1 MRKTIL
7 PALLF
12 MLFLTPVLK
21 GQEADSTLFSVY
33 YSSPKKL
40 TIADVSITGIRYLD
54 QEVLLQLSG
63 LKVGQEV
70 SIPGEEVSTA
80 IKKLWQ
86 QGLFSDVKI
95 TATKISGNSVWLE
108 IYLQERPKL
117 AEVNYFGISKSEKDD
132 ITEKVLL
139 LKGSQVTD
147 NQINNA
153 QRLIKNIFLEKGF

>member
-12 MLFLTPVLK
+12 MLFLTPLLR

-40 TIADVSITGIRYLD
+40 TIADVEITGIRYLD
-54 QEVLLQLSG
+54 QDVLLQLSG
-63 LKVGQEV
+63 LKIGQEV
-70 SIPGEEVSTA
+70 SIPGEEVSSA

-95 TATKISGNSVWLE
+95 TAVKI
-108 IYLQERPKL
+108 
-117 AEVNYFGISKSEKDD
+117 YFFIDYS
-132 ITEKVLL
+132 LNL
-139 LKGSQVTD
+139 F
-147 NQINNA
+147 
-153 QRLIKNIFLEKGF
+153 R